1 MKSKHS
7 TGISATK
14 SRIPISIHT
23 SNSAF
28 SFPGGAGRQASNSLC
43 GMQILLDRPE
53 TTERGCLINHGR
65 WMERRNRTHASG
77 RDRRRRGRIYSFY
90 LHTYEGV
97 GFYFFSFVDIY
108 LYESGPPPNKHT
120 HTHAHAG
127 GVTTVLPRYLA
138 GGGASPDQLPIS
150 RPVPTAVIRFPRRTV
165 LIIRDGY
172 PNTASAGVSRKDKIW
187 ALSITLSFPN
197 RAGVHA
203 KTPIRSHPRENR
215 GGAGSRDLFFLLV
228 RVSAEVRSA
237 DLPAILVT
245 QRDIPPPRVL
255 RHKPDIG

>member
-77 RDRRRRGRIYSFY
+77 RDRRRCGRIYSFY

-97 GFYFFSFVDIY
+97 GFYFFHLLIY
-108 LYESGPPPNKHT
+108 ICMRGDHHQTN
-120 HTHAHAG
+120 THAHAG

-138 GGGASPDQLPIS
+138 GGGLARSIADISS
-150 RPVPTAVIRFPRRTV
+150 RPHRR
-165 LIIRDGY
+165 D
-172 PNTASAGVSRKDKIW
+172 
-187 ALSITLSFPN
+187 SFPTPN
-197 RAGVHA
+197 RTYYTRRLPQHSQCRGQQ
-203 KTPIRSHPRENR
+203 KRQDLGFIDYSLLPEPRWR
-215 GGAGSRDLFFLLV
+215 ARQDSD
-228 RVSAEVRSA
+228 
-237 DLPAILVT
+237 
-245 QRDIPPPRVL
+245 
-255 RHKPDIG
+255 